1 MYCMYGSTV
10 VSSVVVIVVVI
21 VYVGFDLSS
30 VVAGVPCAGVFT
42 VGECC
47 SRADCCA

>member
-1 MYCMYGSTV
+1 MYGSTV
-10 VSSVVVIVVVI
+10 VSGVVVIVVVI
-21 VYVGFDLSS
+21 VFMLGVDLSS